1 MKAFFRF
8 VLLSLALLVV
18 ALVSA
23 LTAMRFAIHGREVAV
38 PNLASMSPNE
48 ARKILEDNGLRL
60 EIERQYYSADVP
72 EGKVLS
78 QMPASGTRVRRGWTV
93 HVAQSLGPQRVS
105 VPGVIGDSER
115 AAEINI
121 RRRGLELSSVAQMS
135 MPGTPADQVLAQN
148 PPADASGIAAPKL
161 SILVAQPA
169 EPQSFVMPNFV
180 GQALGT
186 AKLALQDAGL
196 RVGNVTISP
205 RFADRSATGEYSLS
219 SLIESQDPA
228 AGKKV
233 TAGAAVN
240 FEVR

>member
-105 VPGVIGDSER
+105 VPRVIGDSER

-121 RRRGLELSSVAQMS
+121 RRRRCRCRGR
-135 MPGTPADQVLAQN
+135 
-148 PPADASGIAAPKL
+148 PPI
-161 SILVAQPA
+161 
-169 EPQSFVMPNFV
+169 
-180 GQALGT
+180 
-186 AKLALQDAGL
+186 
-196 RVGNVTISP
+196 
-205 RFADRSATGEYSLS
+205 RS
-219 SLIESQDPA
+219 
-228 AGKKV
+228 
-233 TAGAAVN
+233 
-240 FEVR
+240 

>member
-1 MKAFFRF
+1 MKALVRF
-8 VLLSLALLVV
+8 VLLSLILLVV

-38 PNLASMSPNE
+38 PNLVNMPPAE
-48 ARKILEDNGLRL
+48 ARKLLEENGLQL
-60 EIERQYYSADVP
+60 EIERQYYSADIP

-78 QMPASGTRVRRGWTV
+78 QMPPSGTNVRRGWTV

-105 VPGVIGDSER
+105 VPSVIGESER

-121 RRRGLELSSVAQMS
+121 RRRGLELSSLAQMQ
-135 MPGTPADQVLAQN
+135 MPGTPADQVLAQT
-148 PPADASGIAAPKL
+148 PPPNASGIASPKVSL
-161 SILVAQPA
+161 LVAEPA
-169 EPQSFVMPNFV
+169 KPQSFVMPNFV

-196 RVGNVTISP
+196 RVGTVTISP
-205 RFADRSATGEYSLS
+205 RFTDRSPTGEYSLS

>member
-8 VLLSLALLVV
+8 VLLSLVLLVV
-18 ALVSA
+18 AMVSA

-38 PNLASMSPNE
+38 PNLLSMTPSE
-48 ARKILEDNGLRL
+48 ARKLLEGDGLSL
-60 EIERQYYSADVP
+60 EIERQYYSAEVP

-78 QMPASGTRVRRGWTV
+78 QMPPAGTTVRRGWTV
-93 HVAQSLGPQRVS
+93 HVSQSLGPQRVT
-105 VPGVIGDSER
+105 VPSVIGDSER

-121 RRRGLELSSVAQMS
+121 RRRGLELSSIAQMQ

-148 PPADASGIAAPKL
+148 PRPNASGIAAPKL
-161 SILVAQPA
+161 SLLVAEPA
-169 EPQSFVMPNFV
+169 EPQSFVMPNFI

-186 AKLALQDAGL
+186 AKLAMQDAGL
-196 RVGNVTISP
+196 RVGIVTISP
-205 RFADRSATGEYSLS
+205 RFTDRSPTGEYSLS

-233 TAGAAVN
+233 TAGAVVN